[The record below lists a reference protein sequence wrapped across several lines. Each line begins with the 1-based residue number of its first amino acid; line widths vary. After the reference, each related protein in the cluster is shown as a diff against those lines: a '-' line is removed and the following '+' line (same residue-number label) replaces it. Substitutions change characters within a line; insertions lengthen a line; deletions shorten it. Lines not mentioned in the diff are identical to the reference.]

1 MKLCL
6 PPLSL
11 SIFEFVPYSKEE
23 LEAIDKKKAEAEQ
36 RRLEKLRQKELL
48 EKEKAKIR
56 ASLKE
61 ELARKIRDAEAAIAA
76 GSEKKRKK

>member
-1 MKLCL
+1 M
-6 PPLSL
+6 